1 MKTKILLSSAMVI
14 AVCICLIAGSTFA
27 LFTTTT
33 TVNIAVTAG
42 NLDVS
47 ANFVQGS
54 IETKSMTDREYA
66 PSTFDAETGFITVPF
81 DNGGTAKFEEKSVG
95 QDKVMFLNID
105 NMTPGDA
112 VKFKVEVKN
121 EGDVAVQYTVKM
133 AKPADFEKLSQN
145 VKDFYEH
152 LEIII
157 SDENGKVFGKDQDFS
172 DIGTA
177 GETTTFTVEVK
188 FPDGDQ
194 SGAQNKYQQ
203 VVTEINFVVEAVQQ
217 NAVNNGSIVVPTTP

>member
-1 MKTKILLSSAMVI
+1 MKTKLLLSSAMVI

-54 IETKSMTDREYA
+54 IETKSMTDQAYA
-66 PSTFDAETGFITVPF
+66 SSTGDAETGFTTVPF
-81 DNGGTAKFEEKSVG
+81 DNGGTAKFVEELVG

-133 AKPADFEKLSQN
+133 AKPADFENLSQD

-177 GETTTFTVEVK
+177 GKTTMFTVEVK
-188 FPDGDQ
+188 FPNGDQ
-194 SGAQNKYQQ
+194 SGDQNKYQNLI
-203 VVTEINFVVEAVQQ
+203 TKINFVVEAVQQ